1 MEIRFFTKEVHQES
15 PFHFHDQME
24 ILIIM
29 SEGDK
34 FFIRNKV
41 YPLSRGSVFILNS
54 SDLHRSV
61 AKPRSIYQYYSIR
74 FFPEEIDGL
83 STENFDLIRCFRNH
97 SNFNHMV
104 RLNIDQLDHLL
115 KLVNKIEYYLA
126 TDCSAFGKEI
136 FAKTLLAEVLIY
148 INFLYD
154 LPPLPAAPEKED
166 VTAYYP
172 VISYINEHVTE
183 KISLDDLSG
192 KFFVNKYYL
201 SHRFKALFGMTLG
214 DYITQKRLS
223 LAKSYLRQGLP
234 VTISGEKAGFN
245 SCNHFIR
252 TFTKTVGLSPKQYA
266 KQYLAIN
273 SYVAPSPPGRD
284 AYSQIPK
291 EEKEKT
297 I

>member
-1 MEIRFFTKEVHQES
+1 MEIRFFTKEICQKS

-41 YPLSRGSVFILNS
+41 YPLSRGSIFILNS
-54 SDLHRSV
+54 SDLHKSV
-61 AKPRSIYQYYSIR
+61 AKPRSIYQFYSIR
-74 FFPEEIDGL
+74 FYPEEIDGM
-83 STENFDLIRCFRNH
+83 STENFDLIHCFRNH
-97 SNFNHMV
+97 VKFNHMV
-104 RLNIDQLDHLL
+104 QLNIDQLDHLL

-154 LPPLPAAPEKED
+154 LPPLKNVSEKQD
-166 VTAYYP
+166 MSAYYP
-172 VISYINEHVTE
+172 IITYINEHITE
-183 KISLDDLSG
+183 KITLDELAQ

-201 SHRFKALFGMTLG
+201 SHRFKSLFGMSPG
-214 DYITQKRLS
+214 DYISQKRLS
-223 LAKSYLRQGLP
+223 LAKSYLRQGFS
-234 VTISGEKAGFN
+234 VTLAGEKSGFN

-252 TFTKTVGLSPKQYA
+252 TFTKTVGISPKQYT
-266 KQYLAIN
+266 KEYLKIN

-284 AYSQIPK
+284 AYSKVPK
-291 EEKEKT
+291 DELT
-297 I
+297 